1 MLLPFLCDLAPLR
14 EMPFRLFFL
23 FSYRLVR
30 ARSITVEL
38 TGITSYIVISL
49 ILFLAGLLTV
59 ISKKNIIGIF
69 MGIELILNSA
79 ALNFA
84 AFSRLT
90 ARNLEGQMVSLFVI
104 VLAAAEAAIALA
116 LLLAIYKRYRDIN
129 ADNLT
134 TLKW

>member
-1 MLLPFLCDLAPLR
+1 M
-14 EMPFRLFFL
+14 
-23 FSYRLVR
+23 
-30 ARSITVEL
+30 EL
-38 TGITSYIVISL
+38 TGITSYLIISF

-59 ISKKNIIGIF
+59 VSKRNIIGIF
-69 MGIELILNSA
+69 MGIELMLNSA

-90 ARNLEGQMVSLFVI
+90 ARNLKGQIVSLFII

>member
-1 MLLPFLCDLAPLR
+1 M
-14 EMPFRLFFL
+14 
-23 FSYRLVR
+23 
-30 ARSITVEL
+30 EL
-38 TGITSYIVISL
+38 IGITSFIIISL
-49 ILFLAGLLTV
+49 VLFLAGLLTV
-59 ISKKNIIGIF
+59 VSKKNIIGIF
-69 MGIELILNSA
+69 MGIELVLNSA

>member
-1 MLLPFLCDLAPLR
+1 M
-14 EMPFRLFFL
+14 
-23 FSYRLVR
+23 
-30 ARSITVEL
+30 EL
-38 TGITSYIVISL
+38 TGITSYLAISIV
-49 ILFLAGLLTV
+49 LFLSGVLTV
-59 ISKKNIIGIF
+59 ASKKNIIGIF
-69 MGIELILNSA
+69 MGVELILNA
-79 ALNFA
+79 GALNFA

>member
-1 MLLPFLCDLAPLR
+1 M
-14 EMPFRLFFL
+14 
-23 FSYRLVR
+23 
-30 ARSITVEL
+30 EL
-38 TGITSYIVISL
+38 TGITTYIVISL
-49 ILFLAGLLTV
+49 ILFLSGLLTAV
-59 ISKKNIIGIF
+59 SKKNIIGIF

-90 ARNLEGQMVSLFVI
+90 ARNLEGQMVSVFVI

>member
-1 MLLPFLCDLAPLR
+1 MA
-14 EMPFRLFFL
+14 
-23 FSYRLVR
+23 
-30 ARSITVEL
+30 L
-38 TGITSYIVISL
+38 TGITGFLVISF
-49 ILFLAGLLTV
+49 ILFLGGLLTV

-90 ARNLEGQMVSLFVI
+90 ARNLEGQMVSVFVI
-104 VLAAAEAAIALA
+104 VMAAAEAAIALA

>member
-1 MLLPFLCDLAPLR
+1 MA
-14 EMPFRLFFL
+14 
-23 FSYRLVR
+23 
-30 ARSITVEL
+30 L
-38 TGITSYIVISL
+38 TGITGFLVISF
-49 ILFLAGLLTV
+49 ILFLGGLLTV

-90 ARNLEGQMVSLFVI
+90 ARNLEGQMVSVFVI
-104 VLAAAEAAIALA
+104 VMAAAEAAIALA
-116 LLLAIYKRYRDIN
+116 LLLSIYKRYRDIN

>member
-1 MLLPFLCDLAPLR
+1 MA
-14 EMPFRLFFL
+14 
-23 FSYRLVR
+23 
-30 ARSITVEL
+30 L
-38 TGITSYIVISL
+38 TGITGFLVISF
-49 ILFLAGLLTV
+49 ILFLGGLLTV

-90 ARNLEGQMVSLFVI
+90 ARNLEGQMVSVFVI
-104 VLAAAEAAIALA
+104 VMAAAEAAIALA
-116 LLLAIYKRYRDIN
+116 LLLAIYKRYKDIN

>member
-1 MLLPFLCDLAPLR
+1 M
-14 EMPFRLFFL
+14 
-23 FSYRLVR
+23 
-30 ARSITVEL
+30 EL
-38 TGITSYIVISL
+38 TGITSYLAISIV
-49 ILFLAGLLTV
+49 LFLAGLLTV
-59 ISKKNIIGIF
+59 VSKKNIIGIF
-69 MGIELILNSA
+69 MGVELILNSG

>member
-1 MLLPFLCDLAPLR
+1 M
-14 EMPFRLFFL
+14 
-23 FSYRLVR
+23 
-30 ARSITVEL
+30 EL
-38 TGITSYIVISL
+38 TGITSYLIISF
-49 ILFLAGLLTV
+49 ILFSAGLVTV
-59 ISKKNIIGIF
+59 VSKKNIIGIF

-90 ARNLEGQMVSLFVI
+90 ARNIEGQMVSIFVI
-104 VLAAAEAAIALA
+104 VLAAAEAALALA

-134 TLKW
+134 TLKL

>member
-1 MLLPFLCDLAPLR
+1 M
-14 EMPFRLFFL
+14 M
-23 FSYRLVR
+23 
-30 ARSITVEL
+30 VEL
-38 TGITSYIVISL
+38 TGITSYIIISL
-49 ILFLAGLLTV
+49 ILFLSGLLTV
-59 ISKKNIIGIF
+59 VSKKNIIGIF

-90 ARNLEGQMVSLFVI
+90 VHSIEGQIVSLFII

>member
-1 MLLPFLCDLAPLR
+1 MNLVTIN
-14 EMPFRLFFL
+14 
-23 FSYRLVR
+23 SY
-30 ARSITVEL
+30 
-38 TGITSYIVISL
+38 L
-49 ILFLAGLLTV
+49 IIGAIMFLAGMLTV
-59 ISKKNIIGIF
+59 VSKRNIIGIF

-90 ARNLEGQMVSLFVI
+90 VISVEGQMVSLFVI

-116 LLLAIYKRYRDIN
+116 LLLAVYKRYRDID

-134 TLKW
+134 TLKL

>member
-1 MLLPFLCDLAPLR
+1 M
-14 EMPFRLFFL
+14 
-23 FSYRLVR
+23 
-30 ARSITVEL
+30 EL
-38 TGITSYIVISL
+38 TGITTYVLISL
-49 ILFLAGLLTV
+49 ILFLAGLVTAV
-59 ISKKNIIGIF
+59 SKKNIIGIF

-90 ARNLEGQMVSLFVI
+90 ARNLEGQMVSVFVI

>member
-1 MLLPFLCDLAPLR
+1 M
-14 EMPFRLFFL
+14 
-23 FSYRLVR
+23 
-30 ARSITVEL
+30 EL
-38 TGITSYIVISL
+38 TGITSYLAISIV
-49 ILFLAGLLTV
+49 LFLAGVLTV
-59 ISKKNIIGIF
+59 ASKKNIIGIF
-69 MGIELILNSA
+69 MGVELILNA
-79 ALNFA
+79 GALNFA

>member
-1 MLLPFLCDLAPLR
+1 M
-14 EMPFRLFFL
+14 
-23 FSYRLVR
+23 
-30 ARSITVEL
+30 EL
-38 TGITSYIVISL
+38 TGITSYLAISIV
-49 ILFLAGLLTV
+49 LFLAGLLTV
-59 ISKKNIIGIF
+59 VSKKNIIGIF

-79 ALNFA
+79 ALNFV

>member
-1 MLLPFLCDLAPLR
+1 MEFH
-14 EMPFRLFFL
+14 
-23 FSYRLVR
+23 
-30 ARSITVEL
+30 
-38 TGITSYIVISL
+38 GITSFLIISC
-49 ILFLAGLLTV
+49 ILFLSGILTV
-59 ISKKNIIGIF
+59 ASKRNIIGIF

-84 AFSRLT
+84 AFSRLMS
-90 ARNLEGQMVSLFVI
+90 RNLEGQMVSLFVI

-116 LLLAIYKRYRDIN
+116 LLLAIYKRHRDIN

>member
-1 MLLPFLCDLAPLR
+1 M
-14 EMPFRLFFL
+14 
-23 FSYRLVR
+23 
-30 ARSITVEL
+30 EL
-38 TGITSYIVISL
+38 TGITSYL
-49 ILFLAGLLTV
+49 IIGFVLFLAGLVTAV
-59 ISKKNIIGIF
+59 SKKSVIGIF

-84 AFSRLT
+84 AFSRFT
-90 ARNLEGQMVSLFVI
+90 ARNLEGQVVSLFVI

>member
-1 MLLPFLCDLAPLR
+1 M
-14 EMPFRLFFL
+14 
-23 FSYRLVR
+23 
-30 ARSITVEL
+30 EL
-38 TGITSYIVISL
+38 TGITSYIIISL

-59 ISKKNIIGIF
+59 VSKKSIIGIF
-69 MGIELILNSA
+69 LGIELILNSA

-90 ARNLEGQMVSLFVI
+90 ARNLEGQMVSMFVI

>member
-1 MLLPFLCDLAPLR
+1 M
-14 EMPFRLFFL
+14 
-23 FSYRLVR
+23 
-30 ARSITVEL
+30 EL
-38 TGITSYIVISL
+38 TGITTYLAISIV
-49 ILFLAGLLTV
+49 LFLAGLLTV
-59 ISKKNIIGIF
+59 VSKKNIIGIF

>member
-1 MLLPFLCDLAPLR
+1 MA
-14 EMPFRLFFL
+14 
-23 FSYRLVR
+23 
-30 ARSITVEL
+30 L
-38 TGITSYIVISL
+38 TGITGFLVISF
-49 ILFLAGLLTV
+49 ILFLGGLLTV
-59 ISKKNIIGIF
+59 VSKKNIIGIF

-90 ARNLEGQMVSLFVI
+90 ARNLEGQMVSVFVI
-104 VLAAAEAAIALA
+104 VMAAAEAAIALA